1 MGLHKGSS
9 DKERYFIQD
18 SQKLVKAKSDTTWK
32 FEQTEKA
39 FKITPKY
46 MLKVTQTRQFSLSLK
61 F

>member
-1 MGLHKGSS
+1 MGLYEGSS
-9 DKERYFIQD
+9 DKERYFILD
-18 SQKLVKAKSDTTWK
+18 SQKLLKAKSDTTWK
-32 FEQTEKA
+32 SEQTVKA